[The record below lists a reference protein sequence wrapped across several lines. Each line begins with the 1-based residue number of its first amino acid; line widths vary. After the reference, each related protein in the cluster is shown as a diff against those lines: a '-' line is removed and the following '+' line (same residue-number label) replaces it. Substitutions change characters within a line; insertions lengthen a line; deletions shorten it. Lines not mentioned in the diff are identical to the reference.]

1 MNRSKRSQ
9 VQKKKNGERD
19 TQLLEIKSRDS
30 LLRNGSKDGW
40 VTGIK
45 EGWETEDKPSNP
57 EH

>member
-9 VQKKKNGERD
+9 VQKKNGERD
-19 TQLLEIKSRDS
+19 TRLLEIKSRDS